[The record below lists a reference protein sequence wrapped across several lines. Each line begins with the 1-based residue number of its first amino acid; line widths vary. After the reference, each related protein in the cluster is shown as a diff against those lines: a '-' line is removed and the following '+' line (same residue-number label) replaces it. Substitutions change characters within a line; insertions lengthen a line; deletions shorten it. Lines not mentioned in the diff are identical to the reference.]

1 MPGTR
6 AKTCHSQGNAETA
19 ETAERVWG
27 VSESNGWGRVCS
39 LALLCV
45 CLGIPSGL
53 VLAQDTPGSPPAS
66 PSAPPSAQQP
76 VPQPTQEKGNAKPD
90 DSSKDKASGDQPVKD
105 ESSSG
110 DKPQEKQEEERKD
123 DAPNPA
129 QAVADKTK
137 EVTIQAAEAT
147 KNLGTAALIKARDWE
162 GGWVTGVY
170 VPKGR
175 QMVPMTLP
183 QRREIYLE
191 QTLATP
197 GAYMKR
203 MFAAGIDQARG
214 APREW
219 GGGIGGYSTRFA
231 SREGQF
237 IAANSLAALGNAKL
251 KYEPRYDQCQ
261 CSGFWP
267 RTRHA
272 ILRNFLTYN
281 VSEREL
287 RPQWGLYGGSFGGGL
302 ISTAWKPHPRNAFA
316 EGGRAMVGQAGYGIL
331 LNIFVEFSTDLNRM
345 IGAKKK

>member
-6 AKTCHSQGNAETA
+6 AKTCSHLQEETA
-19 ETAERVWG
+19 GTAERVWG
-27 VSESNGWGRVCS
+27 VSVCNEWGRVCS

-45 CLGIPSGL
+45 CLAIPSGRA
-53 VLAQDTPGSPPAS
+53 LAQDTPGSPPAS
-66 PSAPPSAQQP
+66 PSTPPSAPQT
-76 VPQPTQEKGNAKPD
+76 VPQPTQEKGNPKPEE
-90 DSSKDKASGDQPVKD
+90 SSKDKPAGDQPVKD
-105 ESSSG
+105 ESPSSE
-110 DKPQEKQEEERKD
+110 KPQQQEKEEKKD
-123 DAPNPA
+123 DTPNPA
-129 QAVADKTK
+129 QAAAEKTK

-162 GGWVTGVY
+162 GGWLTGVY
-170 VPKGR
+170 VEKGR
-175 QMVPMTLP
+175 PLIPMSLQ

-191 QTLATP
+191 QTLTTP

-214 APREW
+214 SPREW
-219 GGGIGGYSTRFA
+219 GGGIGGYSARFA

-237 IAANSLAALGNAKL
+237 IAANSLAALANAKL
-251 KYEPRYDQCQ
+251 KYEPRYDQCR

-281 VSEREL
+281 QSEQEL

-331 LNIFVEFSTDLNRM
+331 LNIFVEFSTDLNRA